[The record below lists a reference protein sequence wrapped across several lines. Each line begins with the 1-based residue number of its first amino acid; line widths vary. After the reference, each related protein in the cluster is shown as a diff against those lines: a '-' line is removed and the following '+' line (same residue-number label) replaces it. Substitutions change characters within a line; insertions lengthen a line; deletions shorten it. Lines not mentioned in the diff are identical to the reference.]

1 MNEKHRPGV
10 SRDQHFMEDG
20 KILERMVSLAG
31 LKPAD
36 SVLEIGPGTGNLT
49 KRMLRK
55 GPKVTAVESDRRF
68 RPFLEREL
76 NGKVR
81 LVFGNAL
88 KSIEN
93 LKFNKLISNL
103 PYSICE
109 PLVNRLAGKEF
120 DLAVFSVPEGF
131 ARILLARPGEREYSK
146 LSLRSQS
153 FFRTEI
159 RFRIPRTAF
168 SPQPRTESVAIVMK
182 PLSARDYEKRP
193 EKYVMKEVFLQPKK
207 KLRNALMEA
216 LINLNKRI
224 LGREFTKNMARE
236 FIKGTKI
243 GERVLEK
250 KVSEMS
256 LKDFERVREK
266 VISFP

>member
-1 MNEKHRPGV
+1 MSEKHNAGV

-20 KILERMVSLAG
+20 EILKRMVSLAG

-49 KRMLRK
+49 KHILIRGAR
-55 GPKVTAVESDRRF
+55 VTAVESDRRF
-68 RPFLEREL
+68 MPLLEREMG
-76 NGKVR
+76 GKVR

-88 KSIEN
+88 KAV
-93 LKFNKLISNL
+93 KRVGFNKLISNL

-109 PLVNRLAGKEF
+109 PLVNRLAGKDF
-120 DLAVFSVPEGF
+120 DLAVLSVPEGF
-131 ARILLARPGEREYSK
+131 ARILLAKPGEREYSK

-153 FFRTEI
+153 FFKTEI
-159 RFRIPRTAF
+159 RFRIPRAAF
-168 SPQPRTESVAIVMK
+168 SPQPKTESVVIVLK
-182 PLSARDYEKRP
+182 PLSVRDYKKSTE
-193 EKYVMKEVFLQPKK
+193 EYVTREILLQPKK
-207 KLRNALMEA
+207 KLRNALMES

-224 LGREFTKNMARE
+224 LGRGFTKNMARE

-243 GERVLEK
+243 GEGVLEK
-250 KVSEMS
+250 KVEEMS

-266 VISFP
+266 VISSP